1 MPAAIAAAVTVAGT
15 IGAAVLGAVGVAVAA
30 TSTLAI
36 VVGAVLVVGTVAL
49 ATRAIKRARQRKLA
63 EAGAAGAGAGGST
76 IASALVTKTGSSVP
90 IPLVYGQ
97 RRISGQRVFIGSD
110 GEKNNYLHVIESLC
124 EGPIEGMTAIYF
136 NDQEVA
142 TSSDN
147 GATWDWDITVE
158 DGEISYLNNVEV
170 IFKDGSQTA
179 ALNSETLTMDGET
192 INIHADW
199 AGTTKVGNDTA
210 YIYMVM
216 KWDQDKFG
224 GGMPNITYLVKG
236 KKIPA
241 IGSDW
246 NSAASYSDEPA
257 RILYDYLINPNY
269 GKGIPYTLID
279 AASFNASATYNSEQ
293 VDATSTDSTQVTR
306 YTCNAYV
313 DTSQP
318 LLENV
323 EDFLTTM
330 RGGLITG
337 DKYQLI
343 QDKPRNTSGVVHI
356 NDDRVI
362 GSIKYL
368 QANKKTLMNALR
380 AKFPDPTGNYN
391 YQENITIVESPVL
404 QSAAYDGL
412 KLKQDLELPYTADRN
427 MVDRI
432 LTEEI
437 NQSRQSGILE
447 VTIDPSNIDL
457 TVGDVV
463 KFSNETLGQTEKLYR
478 ITKTILK
485 PDHTLEL
492 NMREYDDNVYW
503 DNNKDIIVNNKNDT
517 DH

>member
-1 MPAAIAAAVTVAGT
+1 MAINLAAKFAAAKSVAAAVGTALLGTAVSATVAT
-15 IGAAVLGAVGVAVAA
+15 I
-30 TSTLAI
+30 
-36 VVGAVLVVGTVAL
+36 VGAVVIVGTVAL

-63 EAGAAGAGAGGST
+63 QAGAAGAGAGGST

-90 IPLVYGQ
+90 LPLIYGQ
-97 RRISGQRVFIGSD
+97 RRISGARVFLASD
-110 GEKNNYLHVIESLC
+110 GDKNKYLHLIEALC
-124 EGPIEGMTAIYF
+124 EGPVEGLQKIYF
-136 NDQEVA
+136 NDELAA
-142 TSSDN
+142 TSTDN
-147 GATWDWDITVE
+147 GATWTWEEEYDT
-158 DGEISYLNNVEV
+158 YVEV

-179 ALNSETLTMDGET
+179 ALNTET
-192 INIHADW
+192 ISLDGDTVNIHADW

-210 YIYMVM
+210 YIYIVLR
-216 KWDQDKFG
+216 WDQDKFG
-224 GGMPNITYLVKG
+224 GGLPNITYLMKG

-246 NSAASYSDEPA
+246 NSAGAYSAEPA
-257 RILYDYLINPNY
+257 RVLYDYLINPNY

-279 AASFNASATYNSEQ
+279 SATFNSVASYNNEQ
-293 VDATSTDSTQVTR
+293 VDKSATDSTQVTR
-306 YTCNAYV
+306 YECHAYV

-318 LLENV
+318 LIENV
-323 EDFLTTM
+323 EDFLTTF

-343 QDKPRNTSGVVHI
+343 QDRPATISSPVHI
-356 NDDRVI
+356 DDDRIV

-368 QANKKTLMNALR
+368 QASKKTLMNGLR
-380 AKFPDPTGNYN
+380 AKFPDPADPFN
-391 YQENITIVESPVL
+391 YQENITIVDSATL
-404 QSAAYDGL
+404 QGSAYDGT
-412 KLKQDLELPYTADRN
+412 KLQKDLELPYTADKA

-463 KFSNETLGQTEKLYR
+463 KFSNDTLGQTEKYYR

-485 PDHTLEL
+485 PDHTLDL
-492 NMREYDDNVYW
+492 NMREYDANVYW
-503 DNNKDIIVNNKNDT
+503 DNNTGIIVNNKDDT

>member
-1 MPAAIAAAVTVAGT
+1 MPAAVAAAVTVAQA
-15 IGAAVLGAVGVAVAA
+15 IGGAVLTAIGVTTFTAVTAG
-30 TSTLAI
+30 I
-36 VVGAVLVVGTVAL
+36 VGAVLVVGTVAL

-76 IASALVTKTGSSVP
+76 ISSALVTKTGSSVP

-110 GEKNNYLHVIESLC
+110 GDKNKYLHVLESLC

-136 NDQEVA
+136 NDQLVA

-147 GATWDWDITVE
+147 GATWDWDPAVE
-158 DGEISYLNNVEV
+158 EGDTDYTDNAAA
-170 IFKDGSQTA
+170 IFRDGSQTT
-179 ALNSETLTMDGET
+179 ALDTETLTLDGDT
-192 INIHADW
+192 VNIHADW
-199 AGTTKVGNDTA
+199 RGSTKVGNDTA
-210 YIYMVM
+210 YIYMVL
-216 KWDQDKFG
+216 KWDQEKFG
-224 GGMPNITYLVKG
+224 GGLPNMTYLIKG

-246 NSAASYSDEPA
+246 NSTATYSDEPA
-257 RILYDYLINPNY
+257 RIIYDYLVNPNY

-279 AASFNASATYNSEQ
+279 AASFNASATYNSQ
-293 VDATSTDSTQVTR
+293 LVDKSDADSTQVTR

-318 LLENV
+318 LLENL
-323 EDFLTTM
+323 EDFLTTI

-337 DKYQLI
+337 DQYKLI
-343 QDKPRNTSGVVHI
+343 QDKPRSTAGVVHI
-356 NDDRVI
+356 DDDRII

-368 QANKKTLMNALR
+368 QANKKTLMNSLR
-380 AKFPDPTGNYN
+380 AKFPDKEDPFN
-391 YQENITIVESPVL
+391 YQENITIVESPAL
-404 QSAAYDGL
+404 QHSNYDGI
-412 KLKQDLELPYTADRN
+412 KLKQDLELPYTTDIY
-427 MVDRI
+427 MVERI

-463 KFSNETLGQTEKLYR
+463 KFSNDTLGQTEKLYR

-485 PDHTLEL
+485 PTHELEL

-503 DNNKDIIVNNKNDT
+503 DYNTSIIVNNKDDT

>member
-1 MPAAIAAAVTVAGT
+1 MPAAIAAVTAVAGT
-15 IGAAVLGAVGVAVAA
+15 VGAAVLGAVGVAVAA

-36 VVGAVLVVGTVAL
+36 ITGAVLIVGTVAL

-90 IPLVYGQ
+90 IPLVYGE
-97 RRISGQRVFIGSD
+97 RRVSGQRVFVGSTSKS
-110 GEKNNYLHVIESLC
+110 GSTQNEHLHLLESLC
-124 EGPIEGMTAIYF
+124 EGPIEGMQEIYF
-136 NDQEVA
+136 NDELAA

-147 GATWDWDITVE
+147 GATFTWESEYDTYVDI
-158 DGEISYLNNVEV
+158 

-179 ALNSETLTMDGET
+179 SLNSETLSVNGET
-192 INIHADW
+192 VNIHPDW
-199 AGTTKVGNDTA
+199 AGSTKVGNDTA
-210 YIYMVM
+210 YMYMVLR
-216 KWDQDKFG
+216 WDQDKFG
-224 GGMPNITYLVKG
+224 GGLPNITYIIKG
-236 KKIPA
+236 KKVPA
-241 IGSDW
+241 IGSAYDS
-246 NSAASYSDEPA
+246 SAAYSNEPA
-257 RILYDYLINPNY
+257 RILYDYLVNPNY

-279 AASFNASATYNSEQ
+279 ATSFNAAATYNNET
-293 VDATSTDSTQVTR
+293 VDKSSSDSTQVTR
-306 YTCNAYV
+306 YTCDAYV
-313 DTSQP
+313 DTAQP

-343 QDKPRNTSGVVHI
+343 QDKPRSTAGAVHV
-356 NDDRVI
+356 NDDRII
-362 GSIKYL
+362 GSVKYL
-368 QANKKTLMNALR
+368 QANKKTLMNGLR
-380 AKFPDPTGNYN
+380 AKFPDKEDPFN
-391 YQENITIVESPVL
+391 YQENITIVDSPTL
-404 QSAAYDGL
+404 QSSSYDGV
-412 KLKQDLELPYTADRN
+412 KLQQDLELPYT
-427 MVDRI
+427 VDKHTIERI

-447 VTIDPSNIDL
+447 VVIDASNIDL

-463 KFSNETLGQTEKLYR
+463 KFSNTTLGQTEKYYR

-485 PDHTLEL
+485 PSHELEL

-503 DNNKDIIVNNKNDT
+503 DNNTSIIVNNKDDT

>member
-1 MPAAIAAAVTVAGT
+1 MPAAVAAAVTVAQAVG
-15 IGAAVLGAVGVAVAA
+15 GAILGAIGIAA
-30 TSTLAI
+30 TATVAGI
-36 VVGAVLVVGTVAL
+36 VGAVVIVGTVAL
-49 ATRAIKRARQRKLA
+49 ATRAIKRARQRRLA

-97 RRISGQRVFIGSD
+97 RRISGARVFLGSD
-110 GEKNNYLHVIESLC
+110 GDQNKYLHLIESLC
-124 EGPIEGMTAIYF
+124 EGPIEGMTEIYF
-136 NDQEVA
+136 NDELA
-142 TSSDN
+142 ASSTDN
-147 GATWDWDITVE
+147 GATWTWESNYDTYA
-158 DGEISYLNNVEV
+158 EI

-179 ALNSETLTMDGET
+179 ALNTET
-192 INIHADW
+192 ISLNGDTVGIHADW
-199 AGTTKVGNDTA
+199 AGTTKIGKDTA
-210 YIYMVM
+210 YMYMVLR
-216 KWDQDKFG
+216 WDQDKFG
-224 GGMPNITYLVKG
+224 GGLPNITYIIKG

-246 NSAASYSDEPA
+246 NSTLSYSNEPA
-257 RILYDYLINPNY
+257 RVLYDYLINPNY

-279 AASFNASATYNSEQ
+279 AASFNAGATYNNEQ
-293 VDATSTDSTQVTR
+293 VATSATDATLTTR

-313 DTSQP
+313 DTAQP
-318 LLENV
+318 LIENV

-343 QDKPRNTSGVVHI
+343 QDRPRSTAGAVHI
-356 NDDRVI
+356 NDDKII
-362 GSIKYL
+362 GDIRYL

-380 AKFPDPTGNYN
+380 AKFPDKETPFN

-404 QSAAYDGL
+404 QGAAYDGL
-412 KLKQDLELPYTADRN
+412 KLKQDLELPYTSDKY
-427 MVDRI
+427 MVERI

-437 NQSRQSGILE
+437 NQSRQSGVLE

-463 KFSNETLGQTEKLYR
+463 KFSNTTLGQTEKFYR
-478 ITKTILK
+478 ITRTLLK

-492 NMREYDDNVYW
+492 NLREYDDNVYW
-503 DNNKDIIVNNKNDT
+503 DNNTGIIVNNKDDT

>member
-1 MPAAIAAAVTVAGT
+1 MVAFLFKAA
-15 IGAAVLGAVGVAVAA
+15 VAVAA
-30 TSTLAI
+30 KIGTAILGTALAATLGATVTAI
-36 VVGAVLVVGTVAL
+36 VGAVVVVGTVAL

-110 GEKNNYLHVIESLC
+110 GDQNKYIHVLESLC

-136 NDQEVA
+136 NDQLVA

-147 GATWDWDITVE
+147 GATWDWDPAVE
-158 DGEISYLNNVEV
+158 EGDTDYTDNAAAL
-170 IFKDGSQTA
+170 FRDGSQTT
-179 ALNSETLTMDGET
+179 ALDTETLTLDGDT
-192 INIHADW
+192 VNIHADW
-199 AGTTKVGNDTA
+199 RGSTKVGNDTA
-210 YIYMVM
+210 YIYMVL
-216 KWDQDKFG
+216 KWDQEKFG
-224 GGMPNITYLVKG
+224 GGLPNVTYLVKG
-236 KKIPA
+236 KKVPA

-246 NSAASYSDEPA
+246 NSTLSYSNEPA
-257 RILYDYLINPNY
+257 RVLYDYLINPNY

-293 VDATSTDSTQVTR
+293 VDATSTDSTQTTR

-313 DTSQP
+313 DTAQP

-323 EDFLTTM
+323 EDFLTTI

-343 QDKPRNTSGVVHI
+343 QDKPRSTSGVVHI
-356 NDDRVI
+356 DDDRII

-368 QANKKTLMNALR
+368 QASKKTLMNALR
-380 AKFPDPTGNYN
+380 AKFPDSADPFN

-404 QSAAYDGL
+404 QSASYDNV
-412 KLKQDLELPYTADRN
+412 KLKQDLELPYTIDRN

-447 VTIDPSNIDL
+447 IIIDPSNIDL

-463 KFSNETLGQTEKLYR
+463 KFSNETLGQTEKFYR

>member
-1 MPAAIAAAVTVAGT
+1 MVSFLFQAA
-15 IGAAVLGAVGVAVAA
+15 VAVATKIGTAILGTALAAAIGA
-30 TSTLAI
+30 TATAI
-36 VVGAVLVVGTVAL
+36 VGAVVVVGTVAL

-97 RRISGQRVFIGSD
+97 RRISGQRVFIASD

-170 IFKDGSQTA
+170 IFRDGSQTA
-179 ALNSETLTMDGET
+179 ALNSETITLDGET

-236 KKIPA
+236 KKVPA

-246 NSAASYSDEPA
+246 NSTLSYSDEPA

-269 GKGIPYTLID
+269 GKGIPYNLID
-279 AASFNASATYNSEQ
+279 ATSFNAAATYNSEQ

-313 DTSQP
+313 DTAQP

-337 DKYQLI
+337 DRYQLI
-343 QDKPRNTSGVVHI
+343 QDKPRSTSGVVHI
-356 NDDRVI
+356 NDDRII

-380 AKFPDPTGNYN
+380 AKFPDKGDPFN
-391 YQENITIVESPVL
+391 YQENITIIESPVL
-404 QSAAYDGL
+404 QSASYDGL
-412 KLKQDLELPYTADRN
+412 KLKQDLELPYTTDRN

-463 KFSNETLGQTEKLYR
+463 KFSNETLGQTEKYYR

-503 DNNKDIIVNNKNDT
+503 DNNTSIIVNNKDDT